1 MSVQIARRHFNVAEY
16 YLMMEAGILSESDH
30 VELIDGEVVEMS
42 PIGSRHAACVDR
54 LNKFFNKLEEV
65 IVRVQNPIRLDD
77 FSEPQPDITLLRMRA
92 DFYAQG
98 HPTPSDVLL
107 VLEVADSSTEF
118 DRVVKLP
125 LYAEAMIP
133 DFWLVKLPDEKIEVF
148 SNPSN
153 GVYQESHDS
162 KRGENLTS
170 ITIPGLSLSVD
181 AILG

>member
-1 MSVQIARRHFNVAEY
+1 
-16 YLMMEAGILSESDH
+16 
-30 VELIDGEVVEMS
+30 
-42 PIGSRHAACVDR
+42 
-54 LNKFFNKLEEV
+54 LEEV

-77 FSEPQPDITLLRMRA
+77 FSEPQPDITLLRMRD

-107 VLEVADSSTEF
+107 VVEVADSSTEF

-133 DFWLVKLPDEKIEVF
+133 EFWLVNLPDEKIEVF
-148 SNPSN
+148 SHPSN
-153 GVYQESHDS
+153 GAYQKSHEL

-170 ITIPGLSLSVD
+170 ITMPSLSLSVD
-181 AILG
+181 AILS

>member
-16 YLMMEAGILSESDH
+16 YRMMEAGILSESDH
-30 VELIDGEVVEMS
+30 VELIDGEVVEMG

-77 FSEPQPDITLLRMRA
+77 FSEPQPDITLLRMRD
-92 DFYAQG
+92 DFYAEG
-98 HPTPSDVLL
+98 HPAPSDVLL

-118 DRVVKLP
+118 DRTVKLP
-125 LYAEAMIP
+125 LYAQALIP
-133 DFWLVKLPDEKIEVF
+133 EFWLVNLPDEKIEVF
-148 SNPSN
+148 SHPLN
-153 GVYQESHDS
+153 GAYQISQEL
-162 KRGENLTS
+162 KRGDNLTS
-170 ITIPGLSLSVD
+170 ATVSSLSLSVD

>member
-16 YLMMEAGILSESDH
+16 YRMMEAGILSESDH

-54 LNKFFNKLEEV
+54 LNKFFNKLEEI

-98 HPTPSDVLL
+98 HPIPSDVLL
-107 VLEVADSSTEF
+107 VVEVADSSTEF
-118 DRVVKLP
+118 DRAVKLP
-125 LYAEAMIP
+125 LYAEAMIAE
-133 DFWLVKLPDEKIEVF
+133 FWLVNLPDEKVAVF
-148 SNPSN
+148 SHPSN
-153 GVYQESHDS
+153 GEYQKSHEL
-162 KRGENLTS
+162 KRGANLTS
-170 ITIPGLSLSVD
+170 IIIPGLSLSVD